1 MIFFLDKVCV
11 VKIMGVFLSQKRLRL
26 RLSQSI
32 CGKSLGM
39 CSVMWPTIAPS
50 QILPPITPVIDFGK
64 IGGAQPSCNPP
75 QIPYSRIPGSTGSS
89 TDRINGTQ
97 ERSLQHVYIRVDLCV
112 PCKLP
117 LLLSIPGDGCL
128 RSSWR
133 GGSLLICLDFLL
145 RWKMTNEQIYKI

>member
-1 MIFFLDKVCV
+1 
-11 VKIMGVFLSQKRLRL
+11 
-26 RLSQSI
+26 
-32 CGKSLGM
+32 M

-50 QILPPITPVIDFGK
+50 HGLPPITPVIDFGK
-64 IGGAQPSCNPP
+64 PGGAQPSCNPP

-89 TDRINGTQ
+89 INCINGTQ
-97 ERSLQHVYIRVDLCV
+97 RRSLQHVYIRVDLCV

-133 GGSLLICLDFLL
+133 GGSLLICFDFLL
-145 RWKMTNEQIYKI
+145 TNRHPNGCAMAVEILSRSYPPSPTLLCD